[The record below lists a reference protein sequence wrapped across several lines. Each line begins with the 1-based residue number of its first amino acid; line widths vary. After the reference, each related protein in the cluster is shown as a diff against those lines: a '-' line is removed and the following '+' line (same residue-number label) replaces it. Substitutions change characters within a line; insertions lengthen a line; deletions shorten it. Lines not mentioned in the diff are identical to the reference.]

1 MALEKA
7 FENLINEGRIT
18 VDRVKSLEAQIAEVR
33 QRSDEEFKDL
43 DSEVCSSLGGIIERG
58 IIGYAQNLIYF
69 GHESGRVLNETI
81 PHLDSNL
88 FDLTMRYIARNGQ
101 QTMFGVKLILGDVCE
116 FYETYAN
123 NEGNLRE
130 TAFGEHEETYH
141 DNFPHLPFP
150 SLYAKRMSEG
160 KTEII
165 EVDGKPML
173 KIYRGLSVPERD
185 TYSEGDN
192 RERNAGTIDLTNPGV
207 DWTPIQAFAEGYQG
221 GKGNSILL
229 SALVPLDDEEI
240 LRESIDNSTLDD
252 SWRGEHDAPLE
263 KLTDCLI
270 VVVSE
275 SCYHLMKDLRLES
288 TDASF
293 ERR

>member
-1 MALEKA
+1 MTLEKT
-7 FENLINEGRIT
+7 FESLVNEGRIT
-18 VDRVKSLEAQIAEVR
+18 LDRVKSLEAQIADVR
-33 QRSDEEFKDL
+33 QRVDGEFKDL
-43 DSEVCSSLGGIIERG
+43 SEGVRSELRDVFGRG

-69 GHESGRVLNETI
+69 GHESGMVLRETI

-88 FDLTMRYIARNGQ
+88 FDLAKKYIAKNGQ
-101 QTMFGVKLILGDVCE
+101 QTMFGVKLILEDVCE

-123 NEGNLRE
+123 NEGNLRD
-130 TAFGEHEETYH
+130 TAFEEHEETYR
-141 DNFPHLPFP
+141 DEFPHLPFP

-160 KTEII
+160 KPEVI

-173 KIYRGLSVPERD
+173 KIYRGLGVPGRD
-185 TYSEGDN
+185 TCSEGDN
-192 RERNAGTIDLTNPGV
+192 RERNARIIDLTNPGV
-207 DWTPIQAFAEGYQG
+207 DWTPIRVFAESYQG
-221 GKGNSILL
+221 GKGDSVLL

-252 SWRGEHDAPLE
+252 SWRGEHDVPLK

-270 VVVSE
+270 VLVPE
-275 SCYHLMKDLRLES
+275 SRYHLMKDLKIEY